1 MAGAAP
7 ARCARRSVGPAFDRG
22 ATDEKQGPFISL
34 KELAFAGG
42 GGGGGGSSRM
52 SSNVSGSTRGS
63 RRRVSPR
70 RAHSVME
77 TAGGVTQTHVGMW
90 PVHMLHARRQNHG
103 QADGAD
109 DDGYAP

>member
-77 TAGGVTQTHVGMW
+77 TAGGVMQTQWVGASPGTQTK
-90 PVHMLHARRQNHG
+90 HATLVVL
-103 QADGAD
+103 
-109 DDGYAP
+109 YELVS